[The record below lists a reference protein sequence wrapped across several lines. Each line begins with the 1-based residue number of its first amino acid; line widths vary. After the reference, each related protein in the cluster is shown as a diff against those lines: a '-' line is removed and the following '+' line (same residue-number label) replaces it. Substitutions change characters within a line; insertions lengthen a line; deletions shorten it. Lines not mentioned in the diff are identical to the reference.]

1 MLYYLDIVGTF
12 FFCLSGALAARQKGM
27 DWWGVYVISL
37 ITGTGGGTLRSILIG
52 DFPPLIFRDPIY
64 AIIAVIATP
73 CAILIPSFWEKF
85 RREVSIM
92 DALGLGVF
100 VCLGTQVAIEHN
112 LSWWA
117 AIGMGVVTATFGGV
131 LRDVL
136 RAEIPLI
143 FRREI
148 YATAAIAGGVLLLG
162 LQWLG
167 LADFLSATIAASA
180 TAGIRLLSIRYAINQ
195 SK

>member
-1 MLYYLDIVGTF
+1 
-12 FFCLSGALAARQKGM
+12 
-27 DWWGVYVISL
+27 
-37 ITGTGGGTLRSILIG
+37 
-52 DFPPLIFRDPIY
+52 
-64 AIIAVIATP
+64 
-73 CAILIPSFWEKF
+73 
-85 RREVSIM
+85 
-92 DALGLGVF
+92 
-100 VCLGTQVAIEHN
+100 
-112 LSWWA
+112 
-117 AIGMGVVTATFGGV
+117 V

-148 YATAAIAGGVLLLG
+148 YATAAIAGGLLLLG

-167 LADFLSATIAASA
+167 LADFLSAPIAASA